1 MPDASNGP
9 DKPYGRQ
16 TVVLVVEDNDE
27 IRDLLC
33 LVLEEEGHRVLT
45 ASDGARALEVA
56 RADRPD
62 LITLDLALPGK
73 DGWEVLR
80 ELQDQEDTRNIP
92 VLIISA
98 YTREMEASLRERAS
112 GLIPKPF
119 YITQVATEVS
129 ALLKQKRA

>member
-1 MPDASNGP
+1 MPDGTHGP
-9 DKPYGRQ
+9 GDVSAHQ

-45 ASDGARALEVA
+45 AGDGAQAVETVHQ
-56 RADRPD
+56 DRPD

-80 ELQDQEDTRNIP
+80 ELQDNVETRDIP

-98 YTREMEASLRERAS
+98 YTREMETSLRQRAS
-112 GLIPKPF
+112 GVIPKPF
-119 YITQVATEVS
+119 YIAQVATEVS
-129 ALLKQKRA
+129 ALLKGKKG